1 MEKLRIVGKAIF
13 EDGIDKDGNFVDRFF
28 TLDQLIDITGLSRTE
43 IRRIMEKLSRENLV
57 IEVAKK
63 PGYLLLKNPLPWPD
77 GNGRPP
83 LAITYR
89 VRNKEKLTQRIKPRQ
104 KENTAQDRMWSV
116 IRNKT
121 KVDGLFQVRDLVVL
135 GEVKRENARWY
146 LKQLRRAG
154 IVKPSRDGGPG
165 VTWTLL
171 KDTGPRRP
179 AIEKPTRGR
188 GEGGKP

>member
-1 MEKLRIVGKAIF
+1 MEKLRIVGNVIIENSPNEF
-13 EDGIDKDGNFVDRFF
+13 FSLDNIVEVSMVDR
-28 TLDQLIDITGLSRTE
+28 TSV
-43 IRRIMEKLSRENLV
+43 RRILERLSREGLV
-57 IEVAKK
+57 IRISEK
-63 PGYLLLKNPLPWPD
+63 PGYLLLKNPMPWPD
-77 GNGRPP
+77 GKGRPP

-89 VRNKEKLTQRIKPRQ
+89 VRSKEKLTQRVKPKQ

-154 IVKPSRDGGPG
+154 IVKPSSRGGPG
-165 VTWTLL
+165 VTWTLIR
-171 KDTGPRRP
+171 DVGPRRP
-179 AIEKPTRGR
+179 SINAECGFRNS
-188 GEGGKP
+188 E